1 MRRMGRKLVVTL
13 IAALVAFFGAMAV
26 ASAATPATTSSANA
40 PNVAKPGT
48 VAARDGAP
56 FCDDRAASQPAAEPT
71 PRTVDEG
78 TLVVAG
84 PKKICNDGRVSTGAA
99 PAPQRDDLQRSAP
112 EARTVA
118 LVPSID
124 VLDPAVAA
132 PRSFD
137 RTTIDGARDG
147 FVHRDSPPPRPI
159 PWAR

>member
-1 MRRMGRKLVVTL
+1 MRRLGRKLVVTL
-13 IAALVAFFGAMAV
+13 LAALVAFFGAMAV
-26 ASAATPATTSSANA
+26 ASAAGVAAASSASA

-78 TLVVAG
+78 TLLVAS
-84 PKKICNDGRVSTGAA
+84 KKGCTDDRLATGDAR
-99 PAPQRDDLQRSAP
+99 APQQDDLQRTAP
-112 EARTVA
+112 TARSVA
-118 LVPSID
+118 LMPLTD

-132 PRSFD
+132 VHAFD
-137 RTTIDGARDG
+137 RVALVGARDG
-147 FVHRDSPPPRPI
+147 FSHRDSPPPRPI